1 MAGCRR
7 RISTAPW
14 SCSLLCGVTAIHR
27 EGLAGDERRTLGA
40 EPDDGARDLSRLPD
54 SSDGMGRYQH
64 LLYFGRGCEVT
75 KHSCLDRRRS
85 DGIHSN
91 VVLGVFERDGL
102 RQPDD
107 GMLAGGVDRCL
118 RKAYQSCDG
127 GIVDDCAAAG
137 LQHRWNLVLQRQPHA
152 LDVNVHDLI
161 VGLFG
166 LIGQRSQRLL
176 DPGVVERTIEPAE
189 GRQRPFDRRL
199 DVALLRDVGSDED
212 RLAAGRLDP
221 SDDFLALSLTASAD
235 DYLRAL
241 LGEFDSHTGAARSP
255 RCDSRTLPSTAVA
268 FDGLGLIFA
277 NRSTA
282 TNLALAI
289 IERVGVKE
297 GRCRDGRVWSL

>member
-1 MAGCRR
+1 M
-7 RISTAPW
+7 STWPW
-14 SCSLLCGVTAIHR
+14 SASLLRGVTAIHR
-27 EGLAGDERRTLGA
+27 EGLAGDERGTLGA

-54 SSDGMGRYQH
+54 ASDGMGRYQH
-64 LLYFGRGCEVT
+64 LLYFRRGREPT
-75 KHSCLDRRRS
+75 KHWCLDRCGS

-107 GMLAGGVDRCL
+107 GVLAGGVDRCL
-118 RKAYQSCDG
+118 RKADQSCDG

-161 VGLFG
+161 VSVFG

-176 DPGVVERTIEPAE
+176 DPVVVERTIEPAE
-189 GRQRPFDRRL
+189 GRQRPFDHRS

-212 RLAAGRLDP
+212 RLAAGGFDS

-235 DYLRAL
+235 DDLRPL
-241 LGEFDSHTGAARSP
+241 LGEFDCGSTADPGVATSDEYDSASNLTHVILHAQPGSKGGAGAPPPESSARSV
-255 RCDSRTLPSTAVA
+255 RHAATA
-268 FDGLGLIFA
+268 
-277 NRSTA
+277 R
-282 TNLALAI
+282 
-289 IERVGVKE
+289 E
-297 GRCRDGRVWSL
+297 